1 MAIESITLKNG
12 QKRYKARIWDPVLKR
27 RVSRTFTRK
36 KDAEQA
42 LADMRMRIYMGE
54 SLERRQDIMFVTL
67 ADEVL
72 ENCTAGESTVAE
84 YRRINAQLSELIGK
98 KSVRA
103 ITARDI
109 EKVVAELSRRYAPN
123 TVQKAIVRLRHILKR
138 AVAYGYINVSPAE
151 YISNKPKI
159 VNVKQMEILDADEI
173 KKLFEIVDPYWV
185 PLFTCWLATG
195 MRRAEIFG
203 LDPSCVDVPNARI
216 HVRQQLTEKGTIV
229 PCTKNKKARTIEVAP
244 EIIDI
249 VVNHMR
255 TAPHL
260 EGEPLVV
267 FPSKTG
273 KAIHFSDWHR
283 DVFKPLVT
291 ALGHPKMGTHDLRH
305 TFASHALSQGTN
317 IKAVQEML
325 GHADAALTLN
335 RYSHLVPSDGRAA
348 ASRMA
353 NFLLRE
359 ENQPL
364 YCPSPEAGSHAEKVA

>member
-1 MAIESITLKNG
+1 MAIEVIKLKSG
-12 QKRYKARIWDPVLKR
+12 KKSYKARVWDPVLNR
-27 RVSRTFTRK
+27 RVSKTFSRR

-42 LADMRMRIYMGE
+42 LADMKMRIYMGE
-54 SLERRQDIMFVTL
+54 ALERRKDIMFAEL
-67 ADEVL
+67 ADDVL
-72 ENCTAGESTVAE
+72 ENCTAGESTVTE
-84 YRRINAQLSELIGK
+84 YRRINAQLSELLGK

-109 EKVVAELSRRYAPN
+109 ERVVAELCRRYAPN

-138 AVAYGYINVSPAE
+138 AVAYGYIHVSPAE
-151 YISNKPKI
+151 YISNKPRI

-185 PLFTCWLATG
+185 PLFTLWLATG
-195 MRRAEIFG
+195 QRRAEIFG
-203 LDPSCVDVPNARI
+203 LDASCIDVPNSRI

-229 PCTKNKKARTIEVAP
+229 PYTKNKKARTIEVGP
-244 EIIDI
+244 EIID
-249 VVNHMR
+249 VVVRHMQ

-273 KAIHFSDWHR
+273 KAVHFSDWHR

-348 ASRMA
+348 ATRMA
-353 NFLLRE
+353 DFLLRE
-359 ENQPL
+359 ESEPL
-364 YCPSPEAGSHAEKVA
+364 YCPSNRMGLMSEDAA

>member
-1 MAIESITLKNG
+1 MAIESIILKNG

-54 SLERRQDIMFVTL
+54 SLERRQDIMFATL

-72 ENCTAGESTVAE
+72 ENCTAGESTVTE
-84 YRRINAQLSELIGK
+84 YRRINTQLSELIGK

-103 ITARDI
+103 ISARDI

-173 KKLFEIVDPYWV
+173 KKLFEIVNPYWV
-185 PLFTCWLATG
+185 PLFTLWLATG
-195 MRRAEIFG
+195 QRRAEIFG

-229 PCTKNKKARTIEVAP
+229 PYTKNKKARTIEVAP
-244 EIIDI
+244 EIID
-249 VVNHMR
+249 VVVRHMQ

-273 KAIHFSDWHR
+273 KAVHFSDWHR

-325 GHADAALTLN
+325 GHQDAALTLN

-348 ASRMA
+348 ATRMA
-353 NFLLRE
+353 DFLLRE
-359 ENQPL
+359 ENEPL
-364 YCPSPEAGSHAEKVA
+364 YCPSPLTGSAPKAVA